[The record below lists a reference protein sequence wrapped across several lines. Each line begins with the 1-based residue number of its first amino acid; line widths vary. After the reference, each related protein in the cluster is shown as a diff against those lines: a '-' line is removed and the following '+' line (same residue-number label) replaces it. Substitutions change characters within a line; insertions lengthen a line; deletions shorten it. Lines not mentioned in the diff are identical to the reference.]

1 MEQFEV
7 TRLGERG
14 QVVIPLEFRKSMG
27 LHRGE
32 KFVVIGRSDVLILKR
47 LRAPT
52 IEDFEVMIRKGHA
65 HAGKYGLTPKN
76 LAEAIKKARK

>member
-32 KFVVIGRSDVLILKR
+32 KFIVVGRSDTLIFKR
-47 LRAPT
+47 LKAPS

-65 HAGKYGLTPKN
+65 QAEKHSLTSKN